1 MVSSLREKVMARTPK
16 ILVFDSG
23 LGGLT
28 VFRALLERRP
38 DAQFLYAADDLG
50 FPYGPKSEAE
60 VSRLVL
66 SAMERLIAR
75 PCARLRGR
83 RLQHRLDPG
92 PAASARPLAK
102 IPFVGTVPAI
112 KPAAEQSQSRLI
124 TILATPGTVARDYT
138 RDLIDKFAG
147 HCDVTLI
154 GSQKLAALAEGF
166 MQGQAISADAVARE
180 IAPCFVERDG
190 RRTDAIVLACTHYP
204 LLLDFFTRLA
214 PWPVHWINPAAAI
227 ARRADHVIS
236 DHFPKNGGREALASR
251 SSSPAAPRPR
261 KTLQRRWRLCAA
273 RKQIFQQGFNSLFR
287 RRVIAACAAAIPARD
302 LRRVDLAFEIGE
314 PSKIEPAAPSDGHAI
329 FDQRRVNLMRLAAG
343 ERFLLAAK
351 SQIAAMDG
359 NIDVA
364 DATGHRV
371 GLHDDGLAFLENH
384 IRMAVEI
391 FCEHG
396 FFGPAQQR
404 RLQPDQRRQ

>member
-1 MVSSLREKVMARTPK
+1 MVSSLREKVMARIPK

-38 DAQFLYAADDLG
+38 DAQFIYAADDLG

-60 VSRLVL
+60 VSSLVL
-66 SAMERLIAR
+66 SAMERLIAAHA
-75 PCARLRGR
+75 PDCVVVACNTASTLVLPQLRER
-83 RLQHRLDPG
+83 WPR
-92 PAASARPLAK
+92 

-154 GSQKLAALAEGF
+154 GSEKLAGLAEGF

-204 LLLDFFTRLA
+204 LLQEFFTRLA
-214 PWPVHWINPAAAI
+214 PWPVNWINPAAAI

-236 DHFPKNGGREALASR
+236 DRFPKSEGGAPGVSFQFT
-251 SSSPAAPRPR
+251 SGAAPAG
-261 KTLQRRWRLCAA
+261 KLTATLDMLRRGGMGKHRE
-273 RKQIFQQGFNSLFR
+273 QQ
-287 RRVIAACAAAIPARD
+287 AAAP
-302 LRRVDLAFEIGE
+302 LSPLAG
-314 PSKIEPAAPSDGHAI
+314 
-329 FDQRRVNLMRLAAG
+329 
-343 ERFLLAAK
+343 
-351 SQIAAMDG
+351 
-359 NIDVA
+359 
-364 DATGHRV
+364 
-371 GLHDDGLAFLENH
+371 
-384 IRMAVEI
+384 
-391 FCEHG
+391 
-396 FFGPAQQR
+396 
-404 RLQPDQRRQ
+404 